1 MQRTNLLDK
10 TKYSYGKREE
20 PDAPKHPKNS
30 CWIPAIALERI
41 LTFSSEKKKKKIVRV
56 WRPSNNFLVPFKQD
70 ADDLLR
76 STTWNFVFSR
86 EFKQEE
92 LSTLEIKEEITFHIK
107 MKQNLKVTLPN
118 TIPIGPFIV
127 NVRPLKDFLMQKRRE
142 CATGLLVMFTEKLRT
157 EVDDILEEYR
167 QMRYRLREVPQSIE
181 HIFEI
186 RDWME
191 TIPLR
196 VQNLEEKMDKLKLDF
211 DVLDSFLWNI
221 SDDDFQAKWEV
232 IGSPLQ
238 IENQVKVFVLTD

>member
-1 MQRTNLLDK
+1 
-10 TKYSYGKREE
+10 
-20 PDAPKHPKNS
+20 
-30 CWIPAIALERI
+30 
-41 LTFSSEKKKKKIVRV
+41 
-56 WRPSNNFLVPFKQD
+56 
-70 ADDLLR
+70 
-76 STTWNFVFSR
+76 
-86 EFKQEE
+86 
-92 LSTLEIKEEITFHIK
+92 
-107 MKQNLKVTLPN
+107 MKQNLQVTLPN

-127 NVRPLKDFLMQKRRE
+127 NVRPLKDFLMQKRHE

-167 QMRYRLREVPQSIE
+167 QMRYKLKEVPQSIE

-196 VQNLEEKMDKLKLDF
+196 VQNLEERMDKLKLDF

-238 IENQVKVFVLTD
+238 IENEVKIFVLID

>member
-1 MQRTNLLDK
+1 
-10 TKYSYGKREE
+10 
-20 PDAPKHPKNS
+20 
-30 CWIPAIALERI
+30 
-41 LTFSSEKKKKKIVRV
+41 
-56 WRPSNNFLVPFKQD
+56 
-70 ADDLLR
+70 
-76 STTWNFVFSR
+76 
-86 EFKQEE
+86 
-92 LSTLEIKEEITFHIK
+92 
-107 MKQNLKVTLPN
+107 MKQNLEVTLPN

-167 QMRYRLREVPQSIE
+167 QMRYRLKEVPQSIE

-196 VQNLEEKMDKLKLDF
+196 VQNLEERMNKLKLDF

-238 IENQVKVFVLTD
+238 IENQVKVFVLID